1 MWGRAVEAGRFT
13 PRKIPLELRGIIL
26 PEPRRHQRSRHCRTD
41 SLAGAGLG
49 EYDVP
54 EVDIRIDEGHA
65 HESSFSLLRKEVTTQ
80 STDLAVCSLRTLTV
94 WPGIKGVS
102 MSTRAPWALTMYV
115 EALRS
120 IVSPSGK
127 RQRTVRGT

>member
-13 PRKIPLELRGIIL
+13 PRKIPLELRGIFL

-54 EVDIRIDEGHA
+54 EVDIGIDEGHA
-65 HESSFSLLRKEVTTQ
+65 HESSFPLLAQGSDDAIHRLGGMFIENF
-80 STDLAVCSLRTLTV
+80 DGLA
-94 WPGIKGVS
+94 
-102 MSTRAPWALTMYV
+102 
-115 EALRS
+115 EA
-120 IVSPSGK
+120 
-127 RQRTVRGT
+127 QRG